1 MYGVEIY
8 QFGVI
13 VDIATETLEVNR
25 LFLIFLLILSPSI
38 FYLWF
43 VQQGT
48 NNTKQDPVAEEIHPS
63 AENSPSY
70 PTPDH

>member
-1 MYGVEIY
+1 M
-8 QFGVI
+8 
-13 VDIATETLEVNR
+13 LKK
-25 LFLIFLLILSPSI
+25 FLIFLLILSPSI

-48 NNTKQDPVAEEIHPS
+48 NNTKQAPIAQELHSS
-63 AENSPSY
+63 AENSSSY

>member
-1 MYGVEIY
+1 MHSLYDASC
-8 QFGVI
+8 FSRL
-13 VDIATETLEVNR
+13 IAMLKKS
-25 LFLIFLLILSPSI
+25 LIFLLILSPSI

-48 NNTKQDPVAEEIHPS
+48 NNTKQDPVAQELHSS

>member
-1 MYGVEIY
+1 MRSLCDAS
-8 QFGVI
+8 FFSRLI
-13 VDIATETLEVNR
+13 VVLKKI
-25 LFLIFLLILSPSI
+25 LIFLLILSPSI

-48 NNTKQDPVAEEIHPS
+48 NNIKQAPVAEEIQS
-63 AENSPSY
+63 STENNPSY

>member
-1 MYGVEIY
+1 MRSLYEASC
-8 QFGVI
+8 FSRLI
-13 VDIATETLEVNR
+13 VMLKK
-25 LFLIFLLILSPSI
+25 FLIFLLILSPSI

-48 NNTKQDPVAEEIHPS
+48 KQDPVAQEIHSS
-63 AENSPSY
+63 AENNPSY

>member
-1 MYGVEIY
+1 MRSLYDASY
-8 QFGVI
+8 FSRL
-13 VDIATETLEVNR
+13 IAMLKK
-25 LFLIFLLILSPSI
+25 FLIFLLILSPSI

-48 NNTKQDPVAEEIHPS
+48 NNTKQDPVAQELHSS
-63 AENSPSY
+63 AENSSSY

>member
-1 MYGVEIY
+1 M
-8 QFGVI
+8 
-13 VDIATETLEVNR
+13 LKK
-25 LFLIFLLILSPSI
+25 FLIFLLILSPSI

-48 NNTKQDPVAEEIHPS
+48 KQDPVAQEIHSS
-63 AENSPSY
+63 AENNPSY

>member
-1 MYGVEIY
+1 MHM
-8 QFGVI
+8 
-13 VDIATETLEVNR
+13 ALKK
-25 LFLIFLLILSPSI
+25 FLIFLLILSPSI

>member
-1 MYGVEIY
+1 MHSLYDASC
-8 QFGVI
+8 FSRL
-13 VDIATETLEVNR
+13 IAMLKK
-25 LFLIFLLILSPSI
+25 FLIFLLILSPSI

-48 NNTKQDPVAEEIHPS
+48 SDTKQDSVAQEIHSS

>member
-1 MYGVEIY
+1 MRSLYDASC
-8 QFGVI
+8 FSRLI
-13 VDIATETLEVNR
+13 VMFKK
-25 LFLIFLLILSPSI
+25 FLIFLLILSPSI

-48 NNTKQDPVAEEIHPS
+48 NNTKQDPVAQELHSS
-63 AENSPSY
+63 AENSSSY

>member
-1 MYGVEIY
+1 MRSLYDASC
-8 QFGVI
+8 FSRLI
-13 VDIATETLEVNR
+13 VMFKK
-25 LFLIFLLILSPSI
+25 FLIFLLILAPSI

-48 NNTKQDPVAEEIHPS
+48 KQAPVAQEIHSS

>member
-1 MYGVEIY
+1 M
-8 QFGVI
+8 
-13 VDIATETLEVNR
+13 LKK
-25 LFLIFLLILSPSI
+25 FLIFLLILSPSI

-43 VQQGT
+43 VQQET
-48 NNTKQDPVAEEIHPS
+48 NNTNQDPVVQEIHSS

>member
-1 MYGVEIY
+1 M
-8 QFGVI
+8 
-13 VDIATETLEVNR
+13 LKK
-25 LFLIFLLILSPSI
+25 FLIFLLILSPSI

-48 NNTKQDPVAEEIHPS
+48 KQDPVVQEIHSS
-63 AENSPSY
+63 AENNPSY

>member
-1 MYGVEIY
+1 MHSLYDASC
-8 QFGVI
+8 FSRL
-13 VDIATETLEVNR
+13 IAMLKK
-25 LFLIFLLILSPSI
+25 FLIFLLILSPSI

-48 NNTKQDPVAEEIHPS
+48 SDTKQDPVAQEIHLS
-63 AENSPSY
+63 AENNPSY

>member
-1 MYGVEIY
+1 MRSLYDASC
-8 QFGVI
+8 FSRL
-13 VDIATETLEVNR
+13 IAMLKK
-25 LFLIFLLILSPSI
+25 FLIFLLILSPSI

-48 NNTKQDPVAEEIHPS
+48 KQDPVVQEIHS
-63 AENSPSY
+63 RAENSSSY

>member
-1 MYGVEIY
+1 MHSLYDASC
-8 QFGVI
+8 FSRL
-13 VDIATETLEVNR
+13 IAMLKKS
-25 LFLIFLLILSPSI
+25 LIFLLILSPSI

-48 NNTKQDPVAEEIHPS
+48 NNTKQDPVAQELHSS
-63 AENSPSY
+63 AENSSSY

>member
-1 MYGVEIY
+1 MRSLYDASC
-8 QFGVI
+8 FSRL
-13 VDIATETLEVNR
+13 IAMLKK
-25 LFLIFLLILSPSI
+25 FLIFLLILSPSI

-48 NNTKQDPVAEEIHPS
+48 KQDPVVQEIHSS
-63 AENSPSY
+63 AENNPSY

>member
-1 MYGVEIY
+1 MLKKI
-8 QFGVI
+8 
-13 VDIATETLEVNR
+13 
-25 LFLIFLLILSPSI
+25 LIFLLILSPSI

-48 NNTKQDPVAEEIHPS
+48 NNTKQDPVAQEIHS
-63 AENSPSY
+63 SVENIPSY